1 MTNGCDEKDVITYN
15 PSQEFLRRYFTPNNP
30 YKGMLLVHSVGTG
43 KTCSAIAVAST
54 SFESQGWTILW
65 VTRSKLTKDLYKN
78 LFVNTCSQTILKS
91 KKRVPEDGRGRMAM
105 IKQWLPPITYKT
117 FTNLLS
123 GRNAIREQLV
133 RRNGNTDPL
142 RKTLIVI
149 DEAHKLYGGN
159 DLVQA
164 ERPDMSKLHSALM
177 HSYTA
182 SGNDSAKVLLMTAT
196 PITKEPMELVKLLNL
211 IRPANRQMPVKFE
224 QFAAEYGVSLETG
237 KFSSQGRSQFQNQIV
252 GNVSYLDRSKDPSQ
266 FARPIIYDT
275 IDVSAGKIGITA
287 EDVQDKYKSDMIK
300 VKEAMSGLKSQATNV
315 RKSFADKK
323 RELVAFCKTMPTR
336 EARANC
342 LVRLQDLTAETQEL
356 MDAIQT
362 ANNAVKHEAEM
373 IKKERDLMLKEALG
387 GQSKGGPV
395 DLPTVLQK
403 TCGLV

>member
-1 MTNGCDEKDVITYN
+1 
-15 PSQEFLRRYFTPNNP
+15 
-30 YKGMLLVHSVGTG
+30 
-43 KTCSAIAVAST
+43 
-54 SFESQGWTILW
+54 
-65 VTRSKLTKDLYKN
+65 
-78 LFVNTCSQTILKS
+78 
-91 KKRVPEDGRGRMAM
+91 
-105 IKQWLPPITYKT
+105 
-117 FTNLLS
+117 
-123 GRNAIREQLV
+123 
-133 RRNGNTDPL
+133 
-142 RKTLIVI
+142 
-149 DEAHKLYGGN
+149 
-159 DLVQA
+159 
-164 ERPDMSKLHSALM
+164 
-177 HSYTA
+177 
-182 SGNDSAKVLLMTAT
+182 
-196 PITKEPMELVKLLNL
+196 
-211 IRPANRQMPVKFE
+211 
-224 QFAAEYGVSLETG
+224 
-237 KFSSQGRSQFQNQIV
+237 
-252 GNVSYLDRSKDPSQ
+252 VSYLDRSKDPSQ